1 MQNFQ
6 VKMGQNDVD
15 CTLAAMTIAQH
26 RKRQTRKITTNGMP
40 TDMTKRHEPHGTN
53 QQRTRIAI
61 ASAAARL
68 MAEDGINDF
77 VVAKRKAVQSLGL
90 PDNTQLPENA
100 EVEAELR
107 LYQRLFQD
115 EEQIAR
121 IDALRQKASETMT
134 LVQRFNP
141 YLTGSVLDGTAGRYA
156 EIDIQL
162 FTDSAKDVEIF
173 LLNQKIDYEHSVP
186 RSDRAEAVLSIQSD
200 DATVNLIVYPRKEER
215 VTFKTRDGRVR
226 PRMRLEALESLLSA
240 SRPLAPSPAP

>member
-1 MQNFQ
+1 MSKSHESSAN
-6 VKMGQNDVD
+6 
-15 CTLAAMTIAQH
+15 AQRRSH
-26 RKRQTRKITTNGMP
+26 
-40 TDMTKRHEPHGTN
+40 
-53 QQRTRIAI
+53 I

-77 VVAKRKAVQSLGL
+77 ALAKRKAVQALGL
-90 PDNTQLPENA
+90 PEHTQLPENT

-107 LYQRLFQD
+107 VYQRLFQD

-121 IDALRQKASETMT
+121 VDHLREKACEIMT
-134 LVQRFNP
+134 IVQRFNP
-141 YLTGSVLDGTAGRYA
+141 YLAGSVLDGTAGRYA

-200 DATVNLIVYPRKEER
+200 EATANLIVYPRKEER
-215 VTFKTRDGRVR
+215 VAFKTRDGRTR
-226 PRMRLEALESLLSA
+226 PRLRLDALQQLLIA
-240 SRPLAPSPAP
+240 TRGATP

>member
-1 MQNFQ
+1 
-6 VKMGQNDVD
+6 
-15 CTLAAMTIAQH
+15 
-26 RKRQTRKITTNGMP
+26 
-40 TDMTKRHEPHGTN
+40 MTKRHEPHGN
-53 QQRTRIAI
+53 AQQRMRIAI
-61 ASAAARL
+61 ASTAARL

-77 VVAKRKAVQSLGL
+77 VVAKRKAVQNLGL
-90 PDNTQLPENA
+90 PDSTQLPENT

-121 IDALRQKASETMT
+121 VDSLRQRASEIMT

-173 LLNQKIDYEHSVP
+173 LLNQQIDYEHSVP
-186 RSDRAEAVLSIQSD
+186 RSDRAEAVLTIHGD
-200 DATVNLIVYPRKEER
+200 DTTANLIVYPRKEER
-215 VTFKTRDGRVR
+215 IAFKTRDGRVR
-226 PRMRLEALESLLSA
+226 PRVRLEALAALLNTTRTA
-240 SRPLAPSPAP
+240 AP